1 MAIAYERRGRGEPL
15 VLVHGTGSQRQ
26 MWDPVLDRLAAE
38 RDVIAPDLPGHG
50 ESASLPEAVVTPE
63 RLADVIEE
71 LLDQL
76 GVGRPHVAGS
86 SLGGGIALVLGARG
100 RATSVTAL
108 SPIGFWTPK
117 EAEFCRRS
125 IVFAAMAAR
134 ALEPVAPLIL
144 GNPVGRTLS
153 SAQLV
158 GRPWRMTPEASIGAT
173 RNLGRSS
180 GLRPAIDGYRRW
192 RFVPDGPL
200 PCPVTIAWAQHDRL
214 LLPRQAER
222 ARRAVRGA
230 RHVTLRGCGHVPTW
244 DDPEQ
249 VARVV
254 LEASARD

>member
-1 MAIAYERRGRGEPL
+1 MALAHERRGHGEPL
-15 VLVHGTGSQRQ
+15 VLLHGTGSQLQ
-26 MWDPVLDRLAAE
+26 MWHPVLDRLAAE

-50 ESASLPEAVVTPE
+50 ESAPLPEAVVTPE
-63 RLADVIEE
+63 RYADVIEE
-71 LLDQL
+71 LLDEL
-76 GVGRPHVAGS
+76 GVGRAHVAGS

-100 RATSVTAL
+100 RALSVTAL

-125 IVFAAMAAR
+125 IFFAATAAR
-134 ALEPVAPLIL
+134 ALGPVAPLIL
-144 GNPVGRTLS
+144 GNPVGRTLT
-153 SAQLV
+153 SAQLI
-158 GRPWRMTPEASIGAT
+158 GRPWRMTAEESMGGT
-173 RNLGRSS
+173 RNLGRSP
-180 GLRPAIDGYRRW
+180 GVRPAMDGYRHW

-222 ARRAVRGA
+222 ARRAVPGA

-249 VARVV
+249 VARVL
-254 LEASARD
+254 LEGSSG